1 LNVFARQL
9 HSRIHFFLSCTI
21 AFLLPF
27 KQFGG
32 LQIIPLLIS
41 LLSINWILEGDFRS
55 KFQGIRYKLVFC
67 IFILF
72 YLLHV
77 AGLAWSVDKEAGVFD
92 LQVKFSLFLFPWIF
106 ATRPFNTEKLD
117 RILSCFLLGCASA
130 SVLLLLRATY
140 IYAFTGE
147 NSFFY
152 EQLSFFMHPSYFS
165 MYLNL
170 ALIYLLFC
178 VVKKENTQSKL
189 CWILIPLFVVVII
202 LLSSKLGLISLLL
215 ILATTVCYVIFAR
228 KKYLY
233 GIAGLGIMVLG
244 IAGVLKFSPAI
255 YNRVN
260 NAVQA
265 MSSDNS
271 DKTKIESTAVRK
283 LIWGASRDVIS
294 EHPFFGTGT
303 GDSKAM
309 LMQKY
314 KQEGITGAL
323 KKNLNSHNAYLQILV
338 SLGITGF
345 LLFLGMLFLPLI
357 IAWREGKPFFL
368 CFILLMALNFIPE
381 SMLETQAGVM
391 YYAFFNCMLLFS
403 EKTGFGLYVP
413 QLAGSALTSRSPVC
427 DIND

>member
-1 LNVFARQL
+1 MNVFARQL
-9 HSRIHFFLSCTI
+9 HSRIHFFLSCLI
-21 AFLLPF
+21 AILLPF

-32 LQIIPLLIS
+32 VQILTILIS
-41 LLSINWILEGDFRS
+41 LLCLNWLLEGDFRN
-55 KFQGIRYKLVFC
+55 KFQAIRHKLVFC

-77 AGLAWSVDKEAGVFD
+77 AGLAWSVDKQAGVFD

-117 RILSCFLLGCASA
+117 QILSCFVLGCAFA
-130 SVLLLLRATY
+130 AVLLLLRATY
-140 IYAFTGE
+140 FYVFAGE
-147 NSFFY
+147 NKFFY

-178 VVKKENTQSKL
+178 QLKKENTRRGHW
-189 CWILIPLFVVVII
+189 WILIPLFVVVVI

-215 ILATTVCYVIFAR
+215 ILALTAGYLIFAR
-228 KKYLY
+228 KKYLL
-233 GIAGLGIMVLG
+233 GIAGGGIMVLG
-244 IAGVLKFSPAI
+244 VIGVLKFSPAI

-271 DKTKIESTAVRK
+271 DKTKTESTAVRK

-314 KQEGITGAL
+314 KQEGITGAYN
-323 KKNLNSHNAYLQILV
+323 KNLNSHNAYLQILV
-338 SLGITGF
+338 SLGFTGF
-345 LLFLGMLFLPLI
+345 LLFLAMLFLPLT
-357 IAWREGKPFFL
+357 IAWSERKYFFM

-403 EKTGFGLYVP
+403 EKTGYGLYVP
-413 QLAGSALTSRSPVC
+413 QQAWFSTHKLVAGM
-427 DIND
+427 